1 MAMEKETILVIEDE
15 TKIADLIKLYLER
28 EGYSIYIVPDGEEA
42 LNAYKEHHPDLVILD
57 LMLPGLD
64 GLEICRLIRQSSTV
78 PILILTAKDEE
89 TDKVIGLSI
98 GADDY
103 ITKPFS
109 PKELVARVKA
119 HLRRSKYWQVQ
130 KEEILGDERLK
141 INTGSRQVWRNG
153 IEIKLTA
160 LEFDLLKTLASS
172 PGRVF
177 TREQLLDLVWGVNYV
192 GDPRVVDV
200 HIGNIR
206 KKIENDPSAP
216 ELIKTVRDVGYK
228 FESLK

>member
-1 MAMEKETILVIEDE
+1 MEKESILVVEDE
-15 TKIADLIKLYLER
+15 ERISNLIKLYLER
-28 EGYSIYIVPDGEEA
+28 EGFSVLLAQEGNEA
-42 LNAYKEHHPDLVILD
+42 LKVFKEKRPDLVILD
-57 LMLPGLD
+57 LMLPGID

-89 TDKVIGLSI
+89 TDKVVGLSI

-119 HLRRSKYWQVQ
+119 HLRRTKYWQAP
-130 KEEILGDERLK
+130 KEEILGDGRIK
-141 INTGSRQVWRNG
+141 IDTGSRQVWLNG
-153 IEIKLTA
+153 KEVKLTA

-172 PGRVF
+172 PSRVF
-177 TREQLLDLVWGVNYV
+177 SREQLLDLVWGVNYF

-206 KKIENDPSAP
+206 KKIERDPSAP
-216 ELIKTVRDVGYK
+216 EIIKTVRDVGYK

>member
-1 MAMEKETILVIEDE
+1 MEKESILVVEDE
-15 TKIADLIKLYLER
+15 IKISNLIKLYLER
-28 EGYSIYIVPDGEEA
+28 EGFLILNALDGNEA
-42 LNAYKEHHPDLVILD
+42 LKLFKEKHPDLVILD
-57 LMLPGLD
+57 LMLPGVD

-119 HLRRSKYWQVQ
+119 HLRRTKYWQTL
-130 KEEILGDERLK
+130 KEEILGDERIK
-141 INTGSRQVWRNG
+141 IDTGSRQVWRNG
-153 IEIKLTA
+153 KEIKLTA

-172 PGRVF
+172 PSRVF
-177 TREQLLDLVWGVNYV
+177 SREQLLDLVWGVNYF

-206 KKIENDPSAP
+206 KKIERDPSAP
-216 ELIKTVRDVGYK
+216 EIIKTVRDVGYK